1 MRLLLETF
9 TALMSSERRN
19 QKASLLPSGT
29 GVEFRF
35 VSFSSFKS
43 SYTDGNRTDKSETLS
58 SRIIRLLNRLSH
70 VVDLV

>member
-19 QKASLLPSGT
+19 QKVSFLQRSGT

-35 VSFSSFKS
+35 VSFSSFKC
-43 SYTDGNRTDKSETLS
+43 SYTDGNRTDKSETMS
-58 SRIIRLLNRLSH
+58 CKIIRLFK
-70 VVDLV
+70 